1 MTSEEVSAWS
11 VWLHP
16 RRYAR
21 ECVRLLD
28 ERETVERNAAAS
40 RDKAECLTRELG
52 EARGEISRMEEAQ
65 KSLAE
70 TNDKL
75 AESNKVLFER
85 IGQLEAEAGEAKA
98 ELAERKD
105 TETQIREFEEVL
117 SRVKEMK
124 ERYEKRIERLRTMVK
139 EARREAGH
147 RDSEE
152 YEMIDMTGNE
162 GRTQPQAPRRSAPS
176 APEPA
181 SEPDWL
187 ETLP

>member
-21 ECVRLLD
+21 ECARLLD

-152 YEMIDMTGNE
+152 YEMIDMTGN
-162 GRTQPQAPRRSAPS
+162 GTQQPPAPRRSAQS
-176 APEPA
+176 APDP
-181 SEPDWL
+181 EPDWL